1 MQRSVGSS
9 KKMKKPGAGGN
20 TWSATLQESQESE
33 SSLDQSPISR
43 VNEMNEITLYVYFI
57 KHPFSTVNT
66 DIVDLF
72 FFFFFFVLSLWS
84 QACAEFCA
92 CWDVWCSGLVGPWE
106 KAEEAAVS

>member
-9 KKMKKPGAGGN
+9 KKMKKPGAGGH

-66 DIVDLF
+66 DVVDLYIYF
-72 FFFFFFVLSLWS
+72 FCTEPL
-84 QACAEFCA
+84 E
-92 CWDVWCSGLVGPWE
+92 SGMCQVPCLLGCV
-106 KAEEAAVS
+106 V

>member
-1 MQRSVGSS
+1 MGSS

-72 FFFFFFVLSLWS
+72 FFFFFFCTEPLESGMCRVLCLLG
-84 QACAEFCA
+84 C
-92 CWDVWCSGLVGPWE
+92 VV
-106 KAEEAAVS
+106 